1 MKKLCLALLLALNL
15 ISMTAMTAMTAM
27 AGGELVKSF
36 NIGVN
41 AFVKSP
47 NSNLIFATT
56 TDDSVVVIDMDTLSI
71 SDTISVGSSPKGL
84 AISRNGKTLYVSLSG
99 AQQIAVVDLTTK
111 AVSYI
116 DLPTAPYDVEVGN
129 GYLFITPDFNG
140 STGLMRCGTKKPDK
154 TKGGPVMTDV
164 FSPQ

>member
-1 MKKLCLALLLALNL
+1 MKKLCLALLLVLNL
-15 ISMTAMTAMTAM
+15 ISIAAM

-47 NSNLIFATT
+47 NSNLIYATT

-71 SDTISVGSSPKGL
+71 SDTIPVGSSPKGL
-84 AISRNGKTLYVSLSG
+84 AISRNDKTLYVSLSG

-111 AVSYI
+111 AVSHI
-116 DLPTAPYDVEVGN
+116 DLPTAPYDEEVGN
-129 GYLFITPDFNG
+129 GYLFVTPDFNG